1 MNRHMIYNA
10 ETTLLL
16 ISTVLFYAES
26 YLTTDTI
33 LYNKRLFS

>member
-1 MNRHMIYNA
+1 MVYNA

-16 ISTVLFYAES
+16 ISTALFYVES
-26 YLTTDTI
+26 YLNNDTI